1 MKTFKNITILFLL
14 FMAGVYTG
22 CKKDPVMYSKGFE
35 SFKFIVKDALDAN
48 KEYEG
53 IINGDEIVVQ
63 LPIEVD
69 VTNLKAS
76 FSMDNPRTIVQ
87 VGSEV
92 QESGITEQDFTNP
105 VSYRVKAEDKS
116 TRSYSVRVEKKV
128 AFQSFGFYKEDNP
141 GLEEDY
147 KAVIR
152 GLIIDIAVHETIDI
166 TKLVARFQTT
176 TGATIRIGTVA
187 QESSK
192 TVNNFSIPVVYT
204 FSDAALTVPAEFKI
218 ALSFI
223 GPKWWMIGD
232 KDMIKTSATDLKMAI
247 HPFTKYPYLVYYRSG
262 KDENGLTIDPK
273 DRRATVIAYTGGGW
287 AFQGPSTG
295 ISDAQT
301 SDTHIAFDDNGTP
314 FISYKDYL
322 NNEQKATVLKYE
334 NNTWAAVGNKNFS
347 PMKPDK
353 YSFTI
358 GESNQPV
365 IALSTGTAVTGFARR
380 SIYVSNYTN
389 GQWNNI
395 TPAIANPLIG
405 AVKVFRGMDGKSYM
419 AVLDRNSNFSMF
431 KLQNNSWVA
440 VGPVGFRTSDNLP
453 GYTSVTGAV
462 DIHGTAYIAFQN
474 ISASQR
480 LNRVM
485 KFNGTSWEEL
495 GSAGNSEGEDE
506 KYTLAIDPTGKLFFA
521 YANNSGLYFRT
532 FNENT
537 KNWNTPRQVVS
548 GKISVFDMQISPD
561 AIPYIAVSTTA
572 DGKTTVYK
580 YTNTK

>member
-22 CKKDPVMYSKGFE
+22 CKKDPVMYGKGFE

-63 LPIEVD
+63 LPTEVD

-76 FSMDNPRTIVQ
+76 FLMDNPRTIVQ

-152 GLIIDIAVHETIDI
+152 GLIIDIAVHETVDI

-176 TGATIRIGTVA
+176 TGAIIKVGAVT
-187 QESSK
+187 QESK
-192 TVNNFSIPVVYT
+192 VTPNNFNSPVAYT
-204 FSDAALTVPAEFKI
+204 FTDAGLPASVDFKV

-232 KDMIKTSATDLKMAI
+232 KSIIGSESSNLKMAI
-247 HPFTKYPYLVYYRSG
+247 HPFTKYPYLVYIRSG
-262 KDENGLTIDPK
+262 KDENG
-273 DRRATVIAYTGGGW
+273 AVIPDEKEKIAVISYTGTGW
-287 AFQGPSTG
+287 KNVGNPEGF
-295 ISDAQT
+295 SDDESDLAQ
-301 SDTHIAFDDNGTP
+301 IAFDDLGVP
-314 FISYKDYL
+314 YVGYKDYYKD
-322 NNEQKATVLKYE
+322 EQKATVLKYSNE
-334 NNTWAAVGNKNFS
+334 NWVPVGNKNFS
-347 PMKPDK
+347 PVKLGK
-353 YSFTI
+353 FSFTI
-358 GESNQPV
+358 GEFNRP
-365 IALSTGTAVTGFARR
+365 IAAAAASAVAPGYARQA
-380 SIYVSNYTN
+380 IYVAANMDD
-389 GQWNNI
+389 QWNSI
-395 TPAIANPLIG
+395 TPSITNPLIG
-405 AVKVFRGMDGKSYM
+405 GVQVFKGLDGKTYM
-419 AVLDRNSNFSMF
+419 AVLDRSSNLSMY
-431 KLQNNSWVA
+431 KYTDNTWKP
-440 VGPVGFRTSDNLP
+440 VGPVSFRTSDGLP
-453 GYTSVTGAV
+453 GFTSVIGAASA
-462 DIHGTAYIAFQN
+462 DGTVYIGFQTV
-474 ISASQR
+474 SANQR

-485 KFNGTSWEEL
+485 KFNGTTWEEL
-495 GSAGNSEGEDE
+495 GSAGNSQDQTD
-506 KYTLAIDPTGKLFFA
+506 KYALAVDPTGKLYFGFA
-521 YANNSGLYFRT
+521 NTTGLYVRT
-532 FNENT
+532 FNDQT
-537 KNWNTPRQVVS
+537 KNWNTPRMVVS
-548 GKISVFDMQISPD
+548 GKINAFDMQVSPD
-561 AIPYIAVSTTA
+561 GIPYLAVTTTT
-572 DGKTTVYK
+572 DKKITVYK